1 MRNVITVLNPQQ
13 QYVKV
18 SLTFITLVQF
28 VACVIS
34 DVTSIRDFVLVAD
47 SYIQEIYRMDLET
60 GSYSAIPQYSVNT
73 PIGID
78 YDPLTHTVFY
88 SDVGLHLIKST
99 DLDGNNEKILKRL
112 NSGKSKDELLIN
124 WQKIGTSTL

>member
-1 MRNVITVLNPQQ
+1 MRSKVCQRQLDIHYCGSICGMCRVL
-13 QYVKV
+13 V
-18 SLTFITLVQF
+18 T
-28 VACVIS
+28 
-34 DVTSIRDFVLVAD
+34 DVTTIRDFVLVAD

-88 SDVGLHLIKST
+88 SDVGLHQIKST

-112 NSGKSKDELLIN
+112 NSGKTNDVLLI
-124 WQKIGTSTL
+124 K